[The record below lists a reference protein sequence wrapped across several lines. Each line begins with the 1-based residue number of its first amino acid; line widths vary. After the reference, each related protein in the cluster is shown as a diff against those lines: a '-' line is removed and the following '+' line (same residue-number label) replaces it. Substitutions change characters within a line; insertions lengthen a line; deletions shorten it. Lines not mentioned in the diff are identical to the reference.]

1 MLFVG
6 NFPLLKLIRI
16 KSMKKALLVA
26 ASLFTTAAAVTTG
39 AAVQATEQ
47 GPSKQFVLTQST
59 AGNLVFQGVGTAQ
72 YNNSIGT
79 NNSFQVGSS
88 TNLGV
93 NASTSSTPEYE
104 VTSHAKLDLSGSS
117 VLKQIIGTSG
127 ASQTKTAEQ
136 VAAMT
141 YADTTAKD
149 TASTYAE
156 TNATST
162 ASESA
167 SNAQSSWES
176 SNGGSWANYYGDSG
190 WSSTTHM
197 SEDEWNNASSDA
209 YSNEY
214 DSVYTSTK
222 NSLYDSK
229 YTEAYN
235 NAYTEAASNISTD
248 TNANATNGVIKGTFT
263 TSEFGEA
270 EAGGS
275 AAEWRE
281 SASASAETDT
291 AVSFQDDWDAYS
303 LLYGSTG
310 AYATSEEY
318 DTARTEAY
326 STAYAD
332 AYASSMSTSSRT
344 SSSDVEVTGIGSDA
358 SVTAAGTSTFDVLIS
373 TVDDVLPE
381 STATANGAAGAN
393 LSTSS
398 FANQSQASTAS
409 AFMQAFG
416 GSQY

>member
-1 MLFVG
+1 
-6 NFPLLKLIRI
+6 
-16 KSMKKALLVA
+16 MKKALLVA
-26 ASLFTTAAAVTTG
+26 ASLLTTAAAVTTG
-39 AAVQATEQ
+39 AEVHATQ

-104 VTSHAKLDLSGSS
+104 VTSHAKLDLSGDS

-141 YADTTAKD
+141 WADTTAKD

-156 TNATST
+156 TTAVANATT
-162 ASESA
+162 SA
-167 SNAQSSWES
+167 SSSASSVQSSWES
-176 SNGGSWANYYGDSG
+176 SNGGSWESYHADAGWTSG
-190 WSSTTHM
+190 THM
-197 SEDEWNNASSDA
+197 SEDEWYNASQDA
-209 YSNEY
+209 YDTEY
-214 DSVYTSTK
+214 DSVYDSVYTTDK

-235 NAYTEAASNISTD
+235 TAYTEANSNISTD
-248 TNANATNGVIKGTFT
+248 TNANSTNGVIKGTFT

-281 SASASAETDT
+281 SASATAEADT
-291 AVSFQDDWDAYS
+291 AVSFQNDWAAYET
-303 LLYGSTG
+303 LYGSTG
-310 AYATSEEY
+310 AYTTSDDY

-332 AYASSMSTSSRT
+332 AYASSMSQSSRT

-358 SVTAAGTSTFDVLIS
+358 SVTAAGTSTFDVLIE
-373 TVDDVLPE
+373 TDDMAVPE

-416 GSQY
+416 ADTGT

>member
-1 MLFVG
+1 
-6 NFPLLKLIRI
+6 
-16 KSMKKALLVA
+16 MKKALLVA
-26 ASLFTTAAAVTTG
+26 ASLFTTASAVTTG
-39 AAVQATEQ
+39 EAVKAS
-47 GPSKQFVLTQST
+47 PQFVLQQNT
-59 AGNLVFQGVGTAQ
+59 AGNLIFQGVGTAQ

-141 YADTTAKD
+141 YANETARD

-156 TNATST
+156 TTATSN
-162 ASESA
+162 ANSSA
-167 SNAQSSWES
+167 SSAQSTWEN
-176 SNGGSWANYYGDSG
+176 SNGGSWANYYAHDDYVEGVS
-190 WSSTTHM
+190 M
-197 SEDEWNNASSDA
+197 SEDEWTNASQEA
-209 YSNEY
+209 YDNEWSN
-214 DSVYTSTK
+214 VYTTDK

-229 YTEAYN
+229 YNEVYAST
-235 NAYTEAASNISTD
+235 YTEANSNISTD
-248 TNANATNGVIKGTFT
+248 TNANSTNGVIKGTFT

-275 AAEWRE
+275 ASEWRDA
-281 SASASAETDT
+281 ASTSAETET
-291 AVSFQDDWDAYS
+291 ASTFEDDWGTYYS
-303 LLYGSTG
+303 IHGDTG
-310 AYATSEEY
+310 AYTSSDSY
-318 DTARTEAY
+318 DAARDEAY

-332 AYASSMSTSSRT
+332 AYASSMSSAART

-373 TVDDVLPE
+373 TSSETPD

-416 GSQY
+416 AVVPDETGTE